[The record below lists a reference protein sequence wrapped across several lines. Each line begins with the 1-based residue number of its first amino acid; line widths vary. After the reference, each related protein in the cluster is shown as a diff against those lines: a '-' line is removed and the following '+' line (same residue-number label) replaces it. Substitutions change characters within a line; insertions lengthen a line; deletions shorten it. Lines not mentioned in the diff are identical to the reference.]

1 MSFFDPLEP
10 GASGRSCTA
19 EIARIFRESWTR
31 LPTKHG
37 VRIYR
42 FVNVGNHL
50 HLLIG
55 ARKRAAFQNF
65 LREISGRIAALVTGS
80 RKAHPIGEK
89 GRRFWDHLVYT
100 RIVSWGRE
108 LKAVTTYFIKNI
120 FEAEGLLTRKGID
133 SGLRVVRL
141 GMNSEKLRG
150 LLKFAFNNFGPV
162 IVFYAV
168 NHFYGL
174 KPAIAV
180 STIFSVGEIAY
191 KIRKGQKITG
201 MFKFTALITLV
212 FGAVDLYAQQSFLFK
227 YESAVT

>member
-1 MSFFDPLEP
+1 MDE
-10 GASGRSCTA
+10 TA
-19 EIARIFRESWTR
+19 A
-31 LPTKHG
+31 KHG

-89 GRRFWDHLVYT
+89 GERFWDHLVYT

-141 GMNSEKLRG
+141 E
-150 LLKFAFNNFGPV
+150 
-162 IVFYAV
+162 
-168 NHFYGL
+168 
-174 KPAIAV
+174 
-180 STIFSVGEIAY
+180 
-191 KIRKGQKITG
+191 
-201 MFKFTALITLV
+201 
-212 FGAVDLYAQQSFLFK
+212 
-227 YESAVT
+227 